1 MLHTDKYHFN
11 TILGHMHNIYQQKLK
26 WSSKCILKLIERY
39 LMQQASN
46 IIWQK
51 ASLPS
56 CHPSQHQMHSSIN
69 QSISAC
75 WAGTAADE
83 QCTHAKLHYSGPA
96 HAPSKMPLPMGDIDP
111 HLWSIP
117 VSHTNDI
124 SVSVAILHGSSM
136 SHSPHNLQWT
146 ARAPFNGA
154 PSCGG
159 SGPPS
164 NTWFLGHES
173 ASQMAS
179 RSIHLFLHS

>member
-1 MLHTDKYHFN
+1 MYTKTYRKIPNATSVQHNLAKGLVA
-11 TILGHMHNIYQQKLK
+11 ILSPLT
-26 WSSKCILKLIERY
+26 
-39 LMQQASN
+39 ASN
-46 IIWQK
+46 AFVNQ
-51 ASLPS
+51 
-56 CHPSQHQMHSSIN
+56 SIN

-75 WAGTAADE
+75 CTCPAADE

-96 HAPSKMPLPMGDIDP
+96 HAPSKMPLPMRDIDP

-154 PSCGG
+154 PSRGG